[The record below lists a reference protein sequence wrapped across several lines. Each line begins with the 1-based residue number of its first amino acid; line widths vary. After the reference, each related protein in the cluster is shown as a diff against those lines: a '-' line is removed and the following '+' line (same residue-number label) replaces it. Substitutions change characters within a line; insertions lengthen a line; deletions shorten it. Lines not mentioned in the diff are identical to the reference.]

1 MDSFFNS
8 SRLAGELELF
18 VGFTLLS
25 FIPLFL
31 IAATTFTRNI
41 IVLSMLRHALG
52 LQQTPP
58 NIVLIVLAGFIAFS
72 SMSKVFEQGYK
83 EGVQPYLDKS
93 LTAQVAIEKTW
104 APFKNFMLSQASEDD
119 LEFVYRVSNVPPP
132 DSIHD
137 IGWQQLIPAFMVS
150 ELKTAFKLGFV
161 IFLPFLLVDLI
172 VAAVLT
178 SLGMIMVPPVSISMP
193 LKIMLFV
200 VVDGWSLIAE
210 TLLKSASG

>member
-1 MDSFFNS
+1 MDNFFDA
-8 SRLAGELELF
+8 SRLSGEIELF
-18 VGFTLLS
+18 VGFTVLS
-25 FIPLFL
+25 LIPLFL
-31 IAATTFTRNI
+31 IAATTFTRNV

-72 SMSKVFEQGYK
+72 SMTKVFEDSYQ
-83 EGVQPYLDKS
+83 EGIRPYLSKTITPQIA
-93 LTAQVAIEKTW
+93 LEKTW
-104 APFKNFMLSQASEDD
+104 SPFKSFMLHQASESD
-119 LEFVYRVSNVPPP
+119 LEFVYRVSNVAPPE
-132 DSIHD
+132 SIQD

-200 VVDGWSLIAE
+200 VVDGWSLMAE
-210 TLLKSASG
+210 VLLKSASG